1 MISPRIARL
10 EANGGPPRP
19 EEPLPPDAHVPLS
32 RIARL
37 FRHYRARLTILLGL
51 IVVSAAI
58 GVVSPFLLRGILD
71 TAIPQKDTTLLTLLV
86 LGMVASSVAS
96 GAIGVAQTWL
106 SNSVGQRVMHDLR
119 SAVYA
124 HLQRMSLAFFT
135 RTHTGE
141 VQSRIANDIG
151 GIDNVVTST
160 ATSIMSNVTTVLA
173 TLVAMVALDWQLAVF
188 SLALLPFFL
197 WLTRRVG
204 QERKRITSV
213 RQSRLADMSTL
224 VEESLSVSGILL
236 GKTMGR
242 GPELARRFTAESA
255 ELADIEVRSRMAGR
269 WRMASVQMSFAIM
282 PALVY
287 WFAGWSIANGGNAI
301 SIGTV
306 VAFTT
311 LQTRLLFPM
320 QSLLSVGLD
329 VQTSLAMFARIFEY
343 LDLDV
348 DIEERADAVSL
359 HDVRGDVTFEDVS
372 FRYDAAHEWTLSD
385 VSAVVPA
392 GTTTAIVGETGSGK
406 TTMAYLVARLYEP
419 ERGRVTIDGVDVA
432 DASLESLAATVGLV
446 SQDTYLFHSTIRE
459 NLRFAC
465 PDASDEEI
473 EAAARAAQIHD
484 LIASL
489 PDGYE
494 TMVGER
500 GYRFSGGEKQRI
512 AIARTILRNPPVLV
526 LDEATS
532 ALDNETERALQ
543 LALDELARG
552 RTTIA
557 IAHRLS
563 TVRDADQILVLD
575 HGRIVER
582 GTHEQLLALEGRYAE
597 LARGA
602 VDEARFDLEA
612 IPDDRISDTVS

>member
-19 EEPLPPDAHVPLS
+19 EEPLPPDAHVPLR

-37 FRHYRARLTILLGL
+37 FHDYRSRLTVLCGL
-51 IVVSAAI
+51 IVLSAGI

-96 GAIGVAQTWL
+96 GAIGVVQTWL

-173 TLVAMVALDWQLAVF
+173 TLVAMIALSWQLAVF

-242 GPELARRFTAESA
+242 GPELVRRFSAESA

-348 DIEERADAVSL
+348 DIDEHPEAVEL
-359 HDVRGDVTFEDVS
+359 RDVRGDVAFDDVW
-372 FRYDAAHEWTLSD
+372 FRYDPEADWTLAE
-385 VSAVVPA
+385 VSALVPA

-419 ERGRVTIDGVDVA
+419 ERGLVTIDGVDVA
-432 DASLESLAATVGLV
+432 HASLESLAATVGLV
-446 SQDTYLFHSTIRE
+446 SQDTYLFHASIRD

-465 PDASDEEI
+465 PEATDEEI
-473 EAAARAAQIHD
+473 ESAARAAQIHN
-484 LIASL
+484 LISSL
-489 PDGYE
+489 PEGYE

-543 LALDELARG
+543 LALDDLARG

-563 TVRDADQILVLD
+563 TVREADQILVLD
-575 HGRIVER
+575 HGHIVER
-582 GTHEQLLALEGRYAE
+582 GTHDELMAVDGRYAD

-602 VDEARFDLEA
+602 AADERFDFEA
-612 IPDDRISDTVS
+612 SGDERISDTVS